1 MMFTLMNGVSFPTIK
16 VDYLRITSW
25 SINSLWH
32 GLTSDFQTRDMNFPY
47 MEEVAVPC
55 MYGLI
60 DNDEY
65 LANYT
70 SFIWVVEEKFREI
83 EHNIITLAQIVLYPA
98 WIKKESI
105 SVFELKQLNSKEN
118 VYDLRSKDW
127 LWYIIN
133 SIQNHGQR
141 KMNIKQYWKN

>member
-65 LANYT
+65 LAIYT
-70 SFIWVVEEKFREI
+70 SFIWVVEEKSRET
-83 EHNIITLAQIVLYPA
+83 EHNINTLVQIV
-98 WIKKESI
+98 
-105 SVFELKQLNSKEN
+105 
-118 VYDLRSKDW
+118 
-127 LWYIIN
+127 
-133 SIQNHGQR
+133 
-141 KMNIKQYWKN
+141 